1 MDQGLTETNLQNQL
15 QQKMVTETAVKLKGR
30 WLMLKISIMSSVLF
44 NKRLSFKGGLSLKI
58 KKIHIHLY
66 FIATKYI

>member
-1 MDQGLTETNLQNQL
+1 VDQELTETNLQNQL

-58 KKIHIHLY
+58 KKIHSHLY